1 MNQKFKSSTLTKG
14 IASTSLT
21 GTLRFIGVAS
31 GIFVSCFSRTDG
43 VSSEAVRTVPVG
55 NSVAGSAGEE
65 SITIEI
71 PFAVRCSDGGT
82 AEESTRSDS
91 EVSFEAAITGSWAD
105 MGRKSGAIGSVGWT
119 KVWWRWWV
127 GKQTDGLFLNRQM
140 PLDNDRQN

>member
-14 IASTSLT
+14 AASTSLT
-21 GTLRFIGVAS
+21 GPLKFVGVAS
-31 GIFVSCFSRTDG
+31 GIFVSCFGRTDG

-65 SITIEI
+65 SIMVETS
-71 PFAVRCSDGGT
+71 FAARCSDGGT

-91 EVSFEAAITGSWAD
+91 EVSFGVAITGSWAD
-105 MGRKSGAIGSVGWT
+105 MGRKSGAIGSGGWT

-127 GKQTDGLFLNRQM
+127 GKQTDGFVLDRQM